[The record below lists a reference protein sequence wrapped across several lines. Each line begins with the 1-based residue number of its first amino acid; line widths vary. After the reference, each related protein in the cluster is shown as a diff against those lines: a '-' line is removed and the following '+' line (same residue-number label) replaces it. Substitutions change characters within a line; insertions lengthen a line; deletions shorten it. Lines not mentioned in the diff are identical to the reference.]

1 MLQITTQCLHTSVN
15 FLTVPWC
22 CKPNTMLCTHPKY
35 FSQSNLKAIWHTKGK
50 NIGQGP
56 WCGSLSFCWLDK
68 GAWLWGAIGPRIT
81 GCGWWW
87 WQQQAPRQPGRFSW
101 WFDRGRRGGLGCE
114 YSACEIDVE
123 QGLLINLWQ
132 TPNPMLTDL
141 SCRKSCRR
149 WPLFSKIQWL
159 SSSCSGPKPWLHIT
173 FPTIWCHMMFLPDGI
188 QPSTCSTLQLNTIQ
202 QSTPW
207 LQLGNSTFANTS
219 WYHQIGWLQ
228 ENCEMF
234 YRYFCFI
241 PLIFTCASFFAR
253 FSKTPHSFSHKALQT
268 LQWWSP
274 QWITSIRSLLLH
286 LTVLTSS
293 PLLSVLL
300 LWLVRRLWTDTIRR
314 PITQMST
321 GSPWVRLSFFT
332 VVIANTLLVLHPH
345 HKLAYFEK
353 QNWEDLWIQDAHEIV
368 HHIFD
373 DSYAPVANWSQKD
386 NVRAPNSIVSHT
398 SPPFDFIVDPFQPK
412 NIFNDL
418 PDLASMSSELDDE
431 LDRYLAADIEDT
443 KDPLMWW
450 YKHRG
455 AFSNLS
461 HMACDYLSI
470 PGKSTNF
477 STCYKLFTLS
487 SHYIR
492 HWTGFQP
499 RTACP
504 FPYP

>member
-1 MLQITTQCLHTSVN
+1 MSIVCSTCPLDFHHLPSVNSVPLSPLHKGTIVSAPSPLLFEALHVTCLHVVLGRYS
-15 FLTVPWC
+15 
-22 CKPNTMLCTHPKY
+22 TMFTNSIT
-35 FSQSNLKAIWHTKGK
+35 FVQVQRSQSHLL
-50 NIGQGP
+50 Q
-56 WCGSLSFCWLDK
+56 SL
-68 GAWLWGAIGPRIT
+68 
-81 GCGWWW
+81 
-87 WQQQAPRQPGRFSW
+87 
-101 WFDRGRRGGLGCE
+101 
-114 YSACEIDVE
+114 
-123 QGLLINLWQ
+123 
-132 TPNPMLTDL
+132 
-141 SCRKSCRR
+141 
-149 WPLFSKIQWL
+149 
-159 SSSCSGPKPWLHIT
+159 
-173 FPTIWCHMMFLPDGI
+173 
-188 QPSTCSTLQLNTIQ
+188 
-202 QSTPW
+202 
-207 LQLGNSTFANTS
+207 
-219 WYHQIGWLQ
+219 
-228 ENCEMF
+228 
-234 YRYFCFI
+234 
-241 PLIFTCASFFAR
+241 
-253 FSKTPHSFSHKALQT
+253 
-268 LQWWSP
+268 

-321 GSPWVRLSFFT
+321 RSPWIRLSFFA

-345 HKLAYFEK
+345 HKLVYFEK

-373 DSYAPVANWSQKD
+373 DSYAPVAIWSQKD

-418 PDLASMSSELDDE
+418 PDLAPMSSELDDE
-431 LDRYLAADIEDT
+431 LDHYLAADIEDT

>member
-1 MLQITTQCLHTSVN
+1 
-15 FLTVPWC
+15 
-22 CKPNTMLCTHPKY
+22 
-35 FSQSNLKAIWHTKGK
+35 
-50 NIGQGP
+50 
-56 WCGSLSFCWLDK
+56 
-68 GAWLWGAIGPRIT
+68 
-81 GCGWWW
+81 
-87 WQQQAPRQPGRFSW
+87 
-101 WFDRGRRGGLGCE
+101 
-114 YSACEIDVE
+114 
-123 QGLLINLWQ
+123 
-132 TPNPMLTDL
+132 MLTDL

-332 VVIANTLLVLHPH
+332 VVICYDSFFLALLHADTSDCLLSPLPPSSHRASVL
-345 HKLAYFEK
+345 L
-353 QNWEDLWIQDAHEIV
+353 
-368 HHIFD
+368 
-373 DSYAPVANWSQKD
+373 
-386 NVRAPNSIVSHT
+386 R
-398 SPPFDFIVDPFQPK
+398 
-412 NIFNDL
+412 
-418 PDLASMSSELDDE
+418 
-431 LDRYLAADIEDT
+431 
-443 KDPLMWW
+443 
-450 YKHRG
+450 
-455 AFSNLS
+455 SNLADAILSCCLLSCTILIWCCDTISRVRYISTS
-461 HMACDYLSI
+461 HLYDY
-470 PGKSTNF
+470 
-477 STCYKLFTLS
+477 
-487 SHYIR
+487 
-492 HWTGFQP
+492 
-499 RTACP
+499 
-504 FPYP
+504 